1 MLRSCRRIP
10 VAMTIAGSDSGGGAG
25 IEADLKTFAA
35 LGVHGTVALTSVTA
49 QNTYEVTAIYDIPPD
64 IVYKQIEAVVVDMG
78 VDAAKTGM
86 LSNSQ
91 IIKAVAEAV
100 RKYRFPVVV
109 DPVMIAKSGAQL
121 LREEAVETLVKEL
134 IPLAKVVTPN
144 RPEAEKLTGVEI
156 RSLDDAKLAAKDI
169 VEVLGA
175 EAAVVKGG
183 HLEGSESIDVLYWN
197 GSFKLFK
204 ASRIDAGCTHGTGC
218 AFAAAIAAELAK
230 GEAVDRAVEKAKEF
244 ITLSIDY
251 GVKIGKGHCPVN
263 PIAWLEI
270 PAERYRVLR
279 NVEEAVRLFTL
290 NADKVRN
297 YMPEVGVNIV
307 EAIDPKYLRDLKDVA
322 GVLGRIVKVGDEVKA
337 VGPVRFGASKHLA
350 RALIVV
356 TQYYPMLRA
365 MVNIRYDEKL
375 IENAV
380 KAGFEVIFV
389 DRSKEPE
396 EVKKVEGMSL
406 KWVVQEAMMKSR
418 RPPDI
423 IYDLGDVGKEAM
435 IRVLARNAV
444 EAVEKLL
451 KIINLTLH

>member
-1 MLRSCRRIP
+1 MSRYRVP

-25 IEADLKTFAA
+25 VEADLKTFAA

-49 QNTYEVTAIYDIPPD
+49 QNTYEVTAIHDIPPD
-64 IVYKQIEAVVVDMG
+64 IVYKQIEAVVNDMG

-91 IIKAVAEAV
+91 IIKAVAKAV
-100 RKYRFPVVV
+100 RNYQFPVVV

-121 LREEAVETLVKEL
+121 LREEAIETLIKEL

-144 RPEAEKLTGVEI
+144 KPEAEKLTGI
-156 RSLDDAKLAAKDI
+156 QIKNLDDAKLAAKNI

-183 HLEGSESIDVLYWN
+183 HLEGNEAIDVLYWK

-204 ASRIDAGCTHGTGC
+204 APKIVAGCTHGTGC
-218 AFAAAIAAELAK
+218 AFSAAIAAELAK
-230 GEAVDRAVEKAKEF
+230 GETVEKAVEKAKEF

-251 GVKIGKGHCPVN
+251 GLKVGKGHCPVN

-279 NVEEAVRLFTL
+279 NVEEAVRLLTH
-290 NADKVRN
+290 NAEKILN
-297 YMPEVGVNIV
+297 YMPEVGVNVV
-307 EAIDPKYLRDLKDVA
+307 EAIDPKYLRDLNDVA
-322 GVLGRIVKVGDEVKA
+322 GVLGRIVRVGNEVKA

-350 RALIVV
+350 NALMIVV
-356 TQYYPMLRA
+356 QHYPTLRA

-375 IENAV
+375 IESAV
-380 KAGFEVIFV
+380 KAGFKVVFI

-406 KWVVQEAMMKSR
+406 KWIIQEALRKSHQ
-418 RPPDI
+418 PPDI

-435 IRVLARNAV
+435 IRVLARNAI

-451 KIINLTLH
+451 KIVDLTLR